1 MKDKDFELLEERK
14 ALLTD
19 DGYFAR
25 YRVLCQHCR
34 SREAWTTVETE
45 LLEAFNVRR
54 FLTYAACH
62 QAMLR
67 HSGAVRRKKRRPF
80 IRLYSEVN
88 TV

>member
-1 MKDKDFELLEERK
+1 MIDKDFELLAERK

-25 YRVLCQHCR
+25 YRQMCQQYD
-34 SREAWTTVETE
+34 SRNAWTAVECE
-45 LLEAFNVRR
+45 LHDSFGVRR
-54 FLTYAACH
+54 FLTYSACH

-67 HSGAVRRKKRRPF
+67 NNGAIRTKKKRLS

-88 TV
+88 TM